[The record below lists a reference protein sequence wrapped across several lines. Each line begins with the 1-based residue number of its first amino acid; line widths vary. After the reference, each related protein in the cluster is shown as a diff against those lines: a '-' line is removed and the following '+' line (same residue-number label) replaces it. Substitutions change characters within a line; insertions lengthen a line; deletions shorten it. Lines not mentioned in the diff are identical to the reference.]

1 MSIRKYSV
9 MIAEHRTSVSLEP
22 EFWDALKRIAKQQN
36 VTPAAL
42 ITRIDADRTGGLSSA
57 LRVFVLKTLTDEKA
71 ISE

>member
-22 EFWDALKRIAKQQN
+22 EFWDALKQIAKEQN

-42 ITRIDADRTGGLSSA
+42 ITRIDAGRKGGLSSA
-57 LRVFVLKTLTDEKA
+57 LRVFVLKTLTGEKA